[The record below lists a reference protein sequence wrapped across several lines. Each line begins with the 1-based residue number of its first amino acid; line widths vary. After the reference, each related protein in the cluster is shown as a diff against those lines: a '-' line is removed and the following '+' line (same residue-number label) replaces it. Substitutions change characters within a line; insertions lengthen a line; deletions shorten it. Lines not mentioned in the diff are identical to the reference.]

1 MYRCFTC
8 FRVFVVP
15 IVISETLRNILAEGN
30 LFDSGLKFHMIKKN
44 NVKLQTIQMYFT
56 VLSLYVYNEPLF
68 FFLSV

>member
-30 LFDSGLKFHMIKKN
+30 LFDGGLKFHMIKKN

-56 VLSLYVYNEPLF
+56 VLSLYVYNVPLF

>member
-15 IVISETLRNILAEGN
+15 IVISEMLRNILAEGN
-30 LFDSGLKFHMIKKN
+30 LFDGGLKFHMIKKN

-56 VLSLYVYNEPLF
+56 VLSLYVYNVPLF

>member
-30 LFDSGLKFHMIKKN
+30 LFDGGLKFHMIKKKQRKIAN
-44 NVKLQTIQMYFT
+44 DTNVFYCPIIICI
-56 VLSLYVYNEPLF
+56 
-68 FFLSV
+68 